1 MPPPEWLQ
9 DGYKL
14 DGKGHCLAWLVPA
27 LPSFRLTRHIHRGVG
42 RGLSHQGLALP
53 SAEYFSLT
61 VGTAV

>member
-1 MPPPEWLQ
+1 MATRWLQ
-9 DGYKL
+9 

-27 LPSFRLTRHIHRGVG
+27 LPSFDSPLAPSTAWRGVS
-42 RGLSHQGLALP
+42 RHQGLALP